1 MTHKK
6 DRTIEEA
13 INDGDLDLM
22 KDYVVDNKGDMWN
35 RLRSSPLRRQM
46 YLNEKPGM
54 GKRIAEICGVSRPGT
69 MIDTT
74 PSSDYAIQRIPGWQY
89 DEEIGHGHR
98 VLALKDQGL
107 EIDIKETIKA
117 LSATACPEM
126 FEPGLRRENENAHNE
141 VILQKL
147 YRNIQNGQ
155 KMFEGFD
162 CVPLRYKPTEEKEK
176 GELK

>member
-1 MTHKK
+1 MAHKK

-13 INDGDLDLM
+13 INDGDVDLM
-22 KDYVVDNKGDMWN
+22 NDYVRDTSGDMWKH
-35 RLRSSPLRRQM
+35 LRSSPLRRQM
-46 YLNEKPGM
+46 YFDDKPGM
-54 GKRIAEICGVSRPGT
+54 GKRIAEICGVNRPGAL
-69 MIDTT
+69 IDKT
-74 PSSDYAIQRIPGWQY
+74 PVSDHVIQRIPGWQY

-107 EIDIKETIKA
+107 QIDIKETIKA

-126 FEPGLRRENENAHNE
+126 FEPGLRRENENTNNE

-155 KMFEGFD
+155 KMFEGYD
-162 CVPLRYKPTEEKEK
+162 CVPLRYKPTEEREK
-176 GELK
+176 GE